1 MVPGDHDSGSVA
13 QLGGKQPGG
22 GDDNTRGRLH
32 GADHKGRGLLRELI
46 VALKAQRNLLER
58 VIALQRR
65 ILAEEKVI
73 DPEQKPLDAVRAEI
87 RAFGA

>member
-1 MVPGDHDSGSVA
+1 M
-13 QLGGKQPGG
+13 
-22 GDDNTRGRLH
+22 
-32 GADHKGRGLLRELI
+32 I